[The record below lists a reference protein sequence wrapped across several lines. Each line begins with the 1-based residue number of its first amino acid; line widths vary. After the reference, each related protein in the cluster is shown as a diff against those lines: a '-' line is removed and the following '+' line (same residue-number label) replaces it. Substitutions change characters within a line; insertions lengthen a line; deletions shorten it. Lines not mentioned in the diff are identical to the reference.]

1 VKIALAL
8 LTSVFA
14 VPAVAQTAPSPDLAA
29 FRALYKELVEINTT
43 LSAGSCTDAAKAM
56 QAHLKSAGY
65 SDKDMAVIVP
75 PGLPTKG
82 NLVAVLHGTD
92 KQAKAILLLAHI
104 DVVEA
109 KRADWKRDPF
119 KLSEENG
126 IFYGR
131 GASDDKAMA
140 AVFTDSMIRYK
151 KDGFKPKRDIKLAL
165 TCGEETPHDFDGAR
179 YLVEHHRGWVDAAFA
194 LNEGAGGR
202 LDKDGKRIAVDVQAG
217 EKIYQDFQLEATGP
231 GGHSSRPGKGNNP
244 LYHLAAALSRLDAY
258 DFPIAI
264 NDSTKL
270 NFERTAEVEPSAI
283 AADLKAVAATSDPEA
298 AARIARDP
306 FRNSMMRTTCV
317 ATEIEGGHAPNALP
331 QRVRA
336 NVNCR
341 VLPGNSME
349 DVRQTL
355 VKVLADPSIEVTAV
369 GAPGFTAPMP
379 SLNKQILGPA
389 TQVAAKLWPG
399 VPLIPAMSTGATD
412 GRFLNQA
419 GIPTYG
425 LSGMFAGPEGSGA
438 HGLDEHIRVQSLYE
452 GREFLHEVV
461 KLYATEQEAS

>member
-1 VKIALAL
+1 MKFGFGLLAATIAL
-8 LTSVFA
+8 
-14 VPAVAQTAPSPDLAA
+14 PAAADDLAD

-43 LSAGSCTDAAKAM
+43 LSVGSCTDAAKAM
-56 QAHLKSAGY
+56 QARLKAAGY
-65 SDKDMAVIVP
+65 ADKDMALIVP
-75 PGLPTKG
+75 PGMPKKG

-92 KQAKAILLLAHI
+92 KSAKPILLLAHI

-119 KLSEENG
+119 KLTEENG
-126 IFYGR
+126 VFYGR

-165 TCGEETPHDFDGAR
+165 TCGEETPHDFDGAK
-179 YLVEHHRGWVDAAFA
+179 YLADHHRAWIEAEFA

-202 LDKDGKRIAVDVQAG
+202 LDKDGKRIAVDIQAG
-217 EKIYQDFQLEATGP
+217 EKIYQDFRLEATGP

-244 LYHLAAALSRLDAY
+244 LYHVAAALTRIEAY
-258 DFPIAI
+258 DFPVAI
-264 NDSTKL
+264 NQATRL
-270 NFERTAEVEPSAI
+270 NFERISDVDTANAG
-283 AADLKAVAATSDPEA
+283 DLKAAAATGDEA
-298 AARIARDP
+298 AVARLARDP
-306 FRNSMMRTTCV
+306 VRNSMMRTTCV

-331 QRVRA
+331 QRTRA

-341 VLPGNSME
+341 VLPGVPME
-349 DVRQTL
+349 DVRQQL
-355 VKVLADPSIEVTAV
+355 VKLVADPTIEVTAI
-369 GAPGFTAPMP
+369 GAPGFTAPVP
-379 SLNKQILGPA
+379 ALTQAVLGPA

-425 LSGMFAGPEGSGA
+425 LSGMFHGPEGSGA
-438 HGLDEHIRVQSLYE
+438 HGLDEHIRVQSLYD
-452 GREFLHEVV
+452 GRTFLHEVV
-461 KLYATEQEAS
+461 KLYATQDQAS

>member
-1 VKIALAL
+1 MPK
-8 LTSVFA
+8 
-14 VPAVAQTAPSPDLAA
+14 
-29 FRALYKELVEINTT
+29 
-43 LSAGSCTDAAKAM
+43 
-56 QAHLKSAGY
+56 
-65 SDKDMAVIVP
+65 
-75 PGLPTKG
+75 KG

-92 KQAKAILLLAHI
+92 KTAKAILLLAHI

-119 KLSEENG
+119 KLTEENG
-126 IFYGR
+126 VFYGR

-165 TCGEETPHDFDGAR
+165 TCGEETPHDFDGAK
-179 YLVEHHRGWVDAAFA
+179 YLVENHRGWLDAAFA

-202 LDKDGKRIAVDVQAG
+202 LDKSGKQLALDIQAG
-217 EKIYQDFQLEATGP
+217 EKVYQDFQLEATGP
-231 GGHSSRPGKGNNP
+231 GGHSSRPAKGNNP
-244 LYHLAAALSRLDAY
+244 LYHVAAALSRIEAY

-264 NDSTKL
+264 NETTKL
-270 NFERTAEVEPSAI
+270 NFERTALVDTAH
-283 AADLKAVAATSDPEA
+283 AADLKAVAATGDAEA
-298 AARIARDP
+298 AARIASDP
-306 FRNSMMRTTCV
+306 IRNSMMRTTCV
-317 ATEIEGGHAPNALP
+317 ATEIEGGHAPNAIP
-331 QRVRA
+331 QRTRA

-341 VLPGNSME
+341 VLPGVPME
-349 DVRQTL
+349 EIRQQL
-355 VKVLADPSIEVTAV
+355 IKVIADPTIEVTAV
-369 GAPGFTAPMP
+369 GAPGFTTTVPP
-379 SLNKQILGPA
+379 LTPQILGPA

-425 LSGMFAGPEGSGA
+425 LSGMFHGPENSGV
-438 HGLDEHIRVQSLYE
+438 HGLDEHIRVKSLYD

-461 KLYATEQEAS
+461 KLYATQDQAS